1 MFVVIDKD
9 LIKFGVVDKVL
20 KVLENVGIFYEI
32 FSEIKLNFI
41 VSNVKVGVEVFVK
54 LGVDFILVIGGG
66 LFIDIL
72 KVIGIIIN
80 NLDFSDVVLLE
91 GVVFIRKKLVF
102 IIVLFIIVG
111 IVVEVIINY
120 VIMDEENYK
129 KMVCVDLNDIFVIVI
144 VDVELMYIL
153 FKGLIVFIGL
163 DVLIYVIEGLII
175 KGVWEM
181 SDMFEIKVI
190 EMIVCYLEIV
200 VFEFINVEVCNG
212 MVVV

>member
-1 MFVVIDKD
+1 MDMV
-9 LIKFGVVDKVL
+9 
-20 KVLENVGIFYEI
+20 
-32 FSEIKLNFI
+32 
-41 VSNVKVGVEVFVK
+41 
-54 LGVDFILVIGGG
+54 
-66 LFIDIL
+66 

-80 NLDFSDVVLLE
+80 NLEFSDVVLLE
-91 GVVFIRKKLVF
+91 GVVDIKKKFVF

-120 VIMDEENYK
+120 VIMDEKNQK
-129 KMVCVDLNDIFVIVI
+129 KMVCVDFNDILFIVI
-144 VDVELMYIL
+144 VDVELMYIF
-153 FKGLIVFIGL
+153 FKSLIVVMGF

-190 EMIVCYLEIV
+190 EMINCYFVIV
-200 VFEFINVEVCNG
+200 VEELLNVEVCNG